1 MSKNPDPNPTIPPEG
16 ESNPPQEKPAD
27 RLRRLIS
34 ESQPVSQF
42 PEEPI
47 DDEADTQPMQVNP
60 PSSQVNKPD
69 LPSTVDQDLIQ
80 TMGISA
86 DPGDI
91 PFPFSPSEPDLIQTI
106 PMPTSDQAFD
116 SQFSAFPSEESDPS
130 AETRSTLLI
139 PEPGVPTQAAPD
151 WSDQPTLP
159 PPPDFNPGPLPLRVE
174 EQDYNATRVTPA
186 AYNHNYPIRPG
197 TSRPAP
203 VPTSASDTPPP
214 DSRSRTEPI
223 RRPMGLSTQL
233 TQPGRPVSVE
243 ATRPTASQPPRS
255 KPKARRRM
263 GCFWR
268 GVIILLFAGI
278 IIFLLVASFGVFQ
291 YFRIASSLPDVSEL
305 RQRASQF
312 ETTRIYDRNGN
323 ILYEIND
330 PTAGRRTYVSLEEMS
345 PFVIAA
351 TIATEDKAF
360 YSHPGFDIIALT
372 RALWVNYTT
381 GGQGGGAST
390 ITQQLARILLL
401 SAEERY
407 ERTLQRKAREI
418 VLAAEI
424 TRRYSKD
431 DILELYLNE
440 IYYSNMAYGI
450 EAASETYF
458 NTSAQQLTLGQAAFL
473 AGLPQSPGVYDIY
486 TNREQT
492 LTRLQ
497 SVLVLMY
504 QLSREEN
511 CIYVS
516 TSVQPVCVDEL
527 AAANGYQEIITYNFQ
542 PNLQTFRYPHWV
554 TYIRSLLEAQ
564 VDPQTIYRSGFN
576 VYTTLDPGIQNAAEQ
591 AVSEQLASLQ
601 GRNVTNSALIAI
613 RPLTGEILAMV
624 GSADF
629 YSEAISGQVN
639 MALSPRQPGS
649 AIKPLTYVAAFEK
662 GWSPSTLIW
671 DVPVSLPP
679 SGQANDPMPPYKP
692 ENYDGRYHGPVT
704 LRSALANSYNI
715 PAVKALQFV
724 GIYDDPLTPQADG
737 LINFAQRLG
746 INTLT
751 RTDYGLS
758 LTLGGGDVTLLELTS
773 AYGVFA
779 NGGRKVS
786 PVAITKITDFTGA
799 TLFEYKPPA
808 GEQVIRPEHAY
819 LISSILSDNDAR
831 SPMFGANSVLNQ
843 PFQAA
848 VKTGTTNDYR
858 DNWTIGY
865 TPDVVVGVWVGNA
878 DYTPMQST
886 TGLTGAAPIWSS
898 VIQSAVSILTGGNA
912 TPFIRPANIV
922 EKVICSTS
930 GTEPSEWCPSQR
942 SEIFAGDQLP
952 LPASQ
957 DLWRKTRLDT
967 WTNLE
972 ASGFCSDYTEEKFVL
987 NITDPDGV
995 KWVKDTDEGRNWAA
1009 SLGFEQ
1015 PILFMPERE
1024 CRFEDPHPNIVFA
1037 GLSDR
1042 MVISTGPLDLYLV
1055 ADATADFK
1063 RFRMDWG
1070 VGEKPVEWKP
1080 LLENVTI
1087 PYRVPEKVLSWD
1099 LKDVPAGII
1108 TIRVY
1113 MESVLG
1119 TFAEKNIRL
1128 DIQLP
1133 TATPTPT
1140 PTLTETPT
1148 LTFTPTPTGTFTPTP
1163 IPTETPVPSFTPT
1176 PTLTPTPMPTPST
1189 NP

>member
-1 MSKNPDPNPTIPPEG
+1 MSENSDPNSPVPPNADNHLPT
-16 ESNPPQEKPAD
+16 EKPAD
-27 RLRRLIS
+27 RLRRLLS
-34 ESQPVSQF
+34 DSQPTVPF
-42 PEEPI
+42 TDIPV
-47 DDEADTQPMQVNP
+47 DNEADTQPLRVTPLP
-60 PSSQVNKPD
+60 PMDESFE
-69 LPSTVDQDLIQ
+69 LPTTTDQDLIQ
-80 TMGISA
+80 TMAIPS
-86 DPGDI
+86 DPGGVPLLPD
-91 PFPFSPSEPDLIQTI
+91 SSGQDLIQTI
-106 PMPTSDQAFD
+106 PMPTNEGDLDLQLPE
-116 SQFSAFPSEESDPS
+116 FPAVISEP
-130 AETRSTLLI
+130 STLTRPSIII
-139 PEPGVPTQAAPD
+139 PDPD
-151 WSDQPTLP
+151 ASNQTDPEWSDQPTIP
-159 PPPDFNPGPLPLRVE
+159 PPPEFNPGVLPARVD
-174 EQDYNATRVTPA
+174 EQDQNATRVTPA
-186 AYNHNYPIRPG
+186 AYNYPGHPLTGQPDPKLPSATPPSGLSGRTRPNHPSQSFPEQVARPG
-197 TSRPAP
+197 RPTPIGVTRPSAPISPAPSRPAK
-203 VPTSASDTPPP
+203 
-214 DSRSRTEPI
+214 
-223 RRPMGLSTQL
+223 RRL
-233 TQPGRPVSVE
+233 
-243 ATRPTASQPPRS
+243 
-255 KPKARRRM
+255 

-278 IIFLLVASFGVFQ
+278 IVFLLVASIGVFQ

-330 PTAGRRTYVSLEEMS
+330 PTAGRRTYVPLEEIS

-360 YSHPGFDIIALT
+360 YSHPGFDIVALT

-401 SAEERY
+401 SPEERY

-450 EAASETYF
+450 EAAALTYF

-504 QLSREEN
+504 QLSKEEN

-527 AAANGYQEIITYNFQ
+527 AAANAYQEIITYNFE

-591 AVSEQLASLQ
+591 AVAQQLAGLQ
-601 GRNVTNSALIAI
+601 DRNVTNGAVIVI
-613 RPLTGEILAMV
+613 RPLTGEVLAMV

-629 YSEAISGQVN
+629 YNEAISGQVN

-649 AIKPLTYVAAFEK
+649 AIKPLTFVAAFEK
-662 GWSPSTLIW
+662 GWTPSTLIW

-679 SGQANDPMPPYKP
+679 SGQPNDPMPPYKP

-737 LINFAQRLG
+737 LVNFAQRLG
-746 INTLT
+746 ISTLT

-779 NGGRKVS
+779 NGGRKIS

-799 TLFEYKPPA
+799 TLFQYQPPA
-808 GEQVIRPEHAY
+808 GEQAIRSEHAY

-831 SPMFGANSVLNQ
+831 SPMFGTNSVLNQ
-843 PFQAA
+843 PFQVA

-898 VIQSAVSILTGGNA
+898 VIQSAVSILTGGNP
-912 TPFIRPANIV
+912 TPFVRPANIV
-922 EKVICSTS
+922 EKVICSIS
-930 GTEPSEWCPSQR
+930 GTEPSEWCPTQR
-942 SEIFAGDQLP
+942 SEIFAGDQPP

-957 DLWRKTRLDT
+957 DLWRKTKLDT

-972 ASGFCSDYTEEKFVL
+972 ASSFCSDFTEEKFVL
-987 NITDPDGV
+987 NITDPDGL
-995 KWVKDTDEGRNWAA
+995 KWVRETDEGRNWAA
-1009 SLGFEQ
+1009 GIGFTET
-1015 PILFMPERE
+1015 ILFMPERE

-1042 MVISTGPLDLYLV
+1042 MQITTGPLDLYLV

-1063 RFRMDWG
+1063 RFRLDWG
-1070 VGEKPVEWKP
+1070 IGEKPVEWKT

-1087 PYRVPEKVLSWD
+1087 PYRVPEKVISWD
-1099 LKDVPAGII
+1099 LKDVPPGII
-1108 TIRVY
+1108 TLRLY

-1119 TFAEKNIRL
+1119 TYAEKNIRL

-1140 PTLTETPT
+1140 PTMTETPT
-1148 LTFTPTPTGTFTPTP
+1148 PTFTPTPTGTYTPTP
-1163 IPTETPVPSFTPT
+1163 LPTNTPEPSHTPTPSQTPVPTETPTP
-1176 PTLTPTPMPTPST
+1176 
-1189 NP
+1189 

>member
-1 MSKNPDPNPTIPPEG
+1 MNDNPDPNQSIPPQG
-16 ESNPPQEKPAD
+16 DDHLPSEKPAD
-27 RLRRLIS
+27 RLRRLLSDSQSIS
-34 ESQPVSQF
+34 
-42 PEEPI
+42 PETDDTNI
-47 DDEADTQPMQVNP
+47 DEADTQPMQPVSQL
-60 PSSQVNKPD
+60 SSPEIEE
-69 LPSTVDQDLIQ
+69 LPAELDQDLIQ
-80 TMGISA
+80 TMAIPS
-86 DPGDI
+86 DPGGI
-91 PFPFSPSEPDLIQTI
+91 TPSIILTEPDLLETL
-106 PMPTSDQAFD
+106 PMPAGESELEPVTNIPFD
-116 SQFSAFPSEESDPS
+116 EIEPD
-130 AETRSTLLI
+130 AETRPAVLI
-139 PEPGVPTQAAPD
+139 SSDEGFPQTTPD

-159 PPPDFNPGPLPLRVE
+159 PPPGINLENLPARVE
-174 EQDYNATRVTPA
+174 EQDQNATRVTPA
-186 AYNHNYPIRPG
+186 AYTNHYPV
-197 TSRPAP
+197 RPASTGTGLP
-203 VPTSASDTPPP
+203 ATSGTLSHS
-214 DSRSRTEPI
+214 SRSRRQTGPISRSQVGEPDLPTQASRSSSTGETLPAGRKTPSSPRPK
-223 RRPMGLSTQL
+223 RRG
-233 TQPGRPVSVE
+233 
-243 ATRPTASQPPRS
+243 
-255 KPKARRRM
+255 M

-268 GVIILLFAGI
+268 GLIILLFVGI
-278 IIFLLVASFGVFQ
+278 ILFLLVASIGVFQ
-291 YFRIASSLPDVSEL
+291 YFRIASTLPDVSEL
-305 RQRASQF
+305 RDRASKF

-323 ILYEIND
+323 VLYEIND
-330 PTAGRRTYVSLEEMS
+330 PSAGRRTYVPLDQIS

-360 YSHPGFDIIALT
+360 YSHPGFDVIALA

-401 SAEERY
+401 SPEERY
-407 ERTLQRKAREI
+407 EHTLQRKAREI
-418 VLAAEI
+418 ILAAEI

-431 DILELYLNE
+431 EILELYLNE
-440 IYYSNMAYGI
+440 IYYSNLSYGI
-450 EAASETYF
+450 EAAAQTYF
-458 NTSAQQLTLGQAAFL
+458 NTPSRQLTLGQAAFL

-486 TNREQT
+486 TNRDQT

-497 SVLVLMY
+497 TVLVLMY
-504 QLSREEN
+504 QNSKEAN

-516 TSVQPVCVDEL
+516 TSVQPICVDEL
-527 AAANGYQEIITYNFQ
+527 AAANAYQEIITYNFQ

-576 VYTTLDPGIQNAAEQ
+576 VYTTLDPGIQNSAEQ
-591 AVSEQLASLQ
+591 AVTQQLASLA
-601 GRNVTNSALIAI
+601 GRNVTNAAVVVI

-629 YSEAISGQVN
+629 YNEAISGQVN
-639 MALSPRQPGS
+639 MSLSPRQPGS

-662 GWSPSTLIW
+662 GWTPSTLIW

-679 SGQANDPMPPYKP
+679 SGQANDPMPPYQP

-704 LRSALANSYNI
+704 VRSALANSYNI

-724 GIYDDPLTPQADG
+724 SIYDDPLTAQADG
-737 LINFAQRLG
+737 LINFAKRLG
-746 INTLT
+746 ISTLT

-758 LTLGGGDVTLLELTS
+758 LTLGGGDVTLMELTA

-779 NGGRKVS
+779 NSGRKVS
-786 PVAITKITDFTGA
+786 PVAITKITDFTGQ
-799 TLFEYKPPA
+799 TLFEYQPPA

-831 SPMFGANSVLNQ
+831 SPMFGTNSVLNQ
-843 PFQAA
+843 SFQAA

-878 DYTPMQST
+878 DYTPMQNT
-886 TGLTGAAPIWSS
+886 TGLTGAAPIWST
-898 VIQSAVSILTGGNA
+898 VIQSAVSTLTGGNPS
-912 TPFIRPANIV
+912 PFTRPANII
-922 EKVICSTS
+922 EKVICSIS
-930 GTEPSEWCPSQR
+930 GTEPSEWCTSQR
-942 SEIFAGDQLP
+942 SEVFAADQPP

-957 DLWRKTRLDT
+957 DLWRRTKLDT

-972 ASGFCSDYTEEKFVL
+972 ASNFCSDFTEDKFVL

-995 KWVKDTDEGRNWAA
+995 KWVRETGEGQNWAA
-1009 SLGFEQ
+1009 SIGFTEN
-1015 PILFMPERE
+1015 ILFMPERE
-1024 CRFEDPHPNIVFA
+1024 CRFEDPHPSIVFA

-1042 MVISTGPLDLYLV
+1042 MVISNGPLDIYLV
-1055 ADATADFK
+1055 ANATADFK
-1063 RFRMDWG
+1063 RFSMDWG
-1070 VGEKPVEWKP
+1070 VGEKPVEWKS

-1087 PYRVPEKVLSWD
+1087 PYPSPEKVISWD

-1119 TFAEKNIRL
+1119 TYAEKNIRL

-1140 PTLTETPT
+1140 LTPT
-1148 LTFTPTPTGTFTPTP
+1148 QTPTTTLTPTPTGTATPTPPATDTPQPTFTPTP
-1163 IPTETPVPSFTPT
+1163 S
-1176 PTLTPTPMPTPST
+1176 LTPTPSETPTP
-1189 NP
+1189 

>member
-1 MSKNPDPNPTIPPEG
+1 MSDIPDPNHPLPPPG
-16 ESNPPQEKPAD
+16 ENHLPNEKPAD
-27 RLRRLIS
+27 RLRRLLS
-34 ESQPVSQF
+34 ESDPLSSL
-42 PEEPI
+42 PEEPV
-47 DDEADTQPMQVNP
+47 DEEADTQPMRLP
-60 PSSQVNKPD
+60 PPPAAED
-69 LPSTVDQDLIQ
+69 LPSLPEDLDPDLVQ
-80 TMGISA
+80 TMGIPA
-86 DPGDI
+86 DPGG
-91 PFPFSPSEPDLIQTI
+91 FPFASLPTEPDLIQTI
-106 PMPTSDQAFD
+106 PMPGADPNFPMPGD
-116 SQFSAFPSEESDPS
+116 SPDLTDPA
-130 AETRSTLLI
+130 AETRPSVFTPQSLDSSQL
-139 PEPGVPTQAAPD
+139 PPD
-151 WSDQPTLP
+151 WSDQPTIP
-159 PPPDFNPGPLPLRVE
+159 PPADFQSGNLPQRVE
-174 EQDYNATRVTPA
+174 EQDQNATRITPA
-186 AYNHNYPIRPG
+186 AYNYNLPARPG
-197 TSRPAP
+197 SNRTYPVSYSTRGSSQAGSHTPTEPTRRSPVSPDQPTRRGRPLPIEA
-203 VPTSASDTPPP
+203 DGTPPGP
-214 DSRSRTEPI
+214 
-223 RRPMGLSTQL
+223 
-233 TQPGRPVSVE
+233 
-243 ATRPTASQPPRS
+243 PPRPPR
-255 KPKARRRM
+255 PKKRSP

-268 GVIILLFAGI
+268 GVTILLFVGI
-278 IIFLLVASFGVFQ
+278 LILLLVASLGVFQ
-291 YFRIASSLPDVSEL
+291 YFRIASTLPDVSEL

-312 ETTRIYDRNGN
+312 ETTRIFDRNGN
-323 ILYEIND
+323 VLYEIND
-330 PTAGRRTYVSLEEMS
+330 PSAGRRTYVPLEEIS

-360 YSHPGFDIIALT
+360 YSHPGFDVVALV
-372 RALWVNYTT
+372 RALWSNYTT

-401 SAEERY
+401 SPEERY

-418 VLAAEI
+418 ILSAEI
-424 TRRYSKD
+424 TRRYTKD

-440 IYYSNMAYGI
+440 IYYSNMSYGI
-450 EAASETYF
+450 EAAAQTYF
-458 NTSAQQLTLGQAAFL
+458 NTSARQLTLGQAAFL

-497 SVLVLMY
+497 TVLVLMY
-504 QLSREEN
+504 QLSKEEK

-516 TSVQPVCVDEL
+516 TSVQPICVDEL
-527 AAANGYQEIITYNFQ
+527 AAANAYQEIITYNFE
-542 PNLQTFRYPHWV
+542 PNLQAFRYPHWV

-564 VDPQTIYRSGFN
+564 LDPQTIYRSGFN
-576 VYTTLDPGIQNAAEQ
+576 VYTTLDPGMQNAAEN
-591 AVSEQLASLQ
+591 AVAEQLLSLQ
-601 GRNVTNSALIAI
+601 GRNVTNGAVIVI

-629 YSEAISGQVN
+629 YNEAISGQVN
-639 MALSPRQPGS
+639 MALAPRQPGS
-649 AIKPLTYVAAFEK
+649 AIKPLTYLAAFEK
-662 GWSPSTLIW
+662 GWTPATLIW
-671 DVPVSLPP
+671 DVPASFPP
-679 SGQANDPMPPYKP
+679 SGQPNDPMPPYNP

-704 LRSALANSYNI
+704 VRSALANSYNI

-751 RTDYGLS
+751 RPDYGLS

-773 AYGVFA
+773 AYGVLA

-786 PVAITKITDFTGA
+786 PVAITRITDYTGA
-799 TLFEYKPPA
+799 TLFEYVPPA

-819 LISSILSDNDAR
+819 LMSSILSDNDAR
-831 SPMFGANSVLNQ
+831 SPMFGTNSLLNQ

-848 VKTGTTNDYR
+848 VKTGTTNDFR
-858 DNWTIGY
+858 DNWTVGY

-878 DYTPMQST
+878 DYTPMQNT
-886 TGLTGAAPIWSS
+886 TGLSGAAPIWST
-898 VIQSAVSILTGGNA
+898 VIQSAVSILTGGNSQ
-912 TPFIRPANIV
+912 PFARPANVV
-922 EKVICSTS
+922 EKVICSIS
-930 GTEPSEWCPSQR
+930 GTEPSEWCPAQR
-942 SEIFAGDQLP
+942 SEIFAADQPP

-957 DLWRKTRLDT
+957 DLWRRTRLDT

-972 ASGFCSDYTEEKFVL
+972 ASNFCSDYTDEKFVL
-987 NITDPDGV
+987 NITDPDGI
-995 KWVKDTDEGRNWAA
+995 KWIKETNDGRNWAA
-1009 SLGFEQ
+1009 SIGFDE

-1037 GLSDR
+1037 GLSDH
-1042 MVISTGPLDLYLV
+1042 MIISTGPLDIYLV

-1087 PYRVPEKVLSWD
+1087 PYRVPEKVISWD
-1099 LKDVPAGII
+1099 LKDVPPGII
-1108 TIRVY
+1108 TIRVF

-1140 PTLTETPT
+1140 PTQTETPT
-1148 LTFTPTPTGTFTPTP
+1148 PTFTPTPTGTFTPTFP
-1163 IPTETPVPSFTPT
+1163 PTATLVPSFTPT
-1176 PTLTPTPMPTPST
+1176 LSLTPTPTVTPTP
-1189 NP
+1189 